1 MKTLKTIITTTLL
14 FFTGLISF
22 AQENTKLHV
31 DSFYSN
37 KSEYLIYSEIY
48 EFDSLSQEDLNTKIK
63 NWAGLHFV
71 NMKEVLVSETK
82 EQLVFCYI
90 TNDFCVKT
98 LMTVSLNWYFRL
110 SIQIKDNKIKV
121 SIYDDGNAF
130 WPGSYGQ
137 YSTPSTPARQYKL
150 LSYFSKDGTLRKM
163 YTHGMLEV
171 KNSSVKLSNDINN
184 NIKTAKLDTKKNDW

>member
-22 AQENTKLHV
+22 AQENTKLHI

-63 NWAGLHFV
+63 NWAGLRFV

-82 EQLVFCYI
+82 EQIVFSYLTEDFYI
-90 TNDFCVKT
+90 KT
-98 LMTVSLNWYFRL
+98 LTTTIYQWYIRL

-121 SIYDDGNAF
+121 SLYDDGNAF
-130 WPGSYGQ
+130 GPPSY
-137 YSTPSTPARQYKL
+137 PARKFKL
-150 LSYFSKDGTLRKM
+150 SHYFNFNKDGTLRQLHTPGILNLK
-163 YTHGMLEV
+163 
-171 KNSSVKLSNDINN
+171 KSCINLSNDINN
-184 NIKTAKLDTKKNDW
+184 SIKSAVLDTKKNDW

>member
-22 AQENTKLHV
+22 AQENTKLHI

-82 EQLVFCYI
+82 EQMVFCYI
-90 TNDFCVKT
+90 TNDFCIKT
-98 LMTVSLNWYFRL
+98 LMTVPLSWYFRL

-121 SIYDDGNAF
+121 SIYDDGNTY
-130 WPGSYGQ
+130 WPES
-137 YSTPSTPARQYKL
+137 STRARQYKL
-150 LSYFSKDGTLRKM
+150 SYYFNEDGTLRKM

-171 KNSSVKLSNDINN
+171 KKSCVELSNDINN
-184 NIKTAKLDTKKNDW
+184 SIKTAKLDTKKNDW

>member
-14 FFTGLISF
+14 FFSGSISF
-22 AQENTKLHV
+22 AQENTKLHI

-37 KSEYLIYSEIY
+37 KSEHLIYSEIY

-82 EQLVFCYI
+82 DQMVFCYL
-90 TNDFCVKT
+90 TEDFFMKT
-98 LMTVSLNWYFRL
+98 LTTTYYSWYFRL

-121 SIYDDGNAF
+121 SIYDDGNAL
-130 WPGSYGQ
+130 WSRSDQ
-137 YSTPSTPARQYKL
+137 YPTPARKYK
-150 LSYFSKDGTLRKM
+150 FSVNFNEDGTSMKM
-163 YTHGMLEV
+163 YTKGMLEV
-171 KNSSVKLSNDINN
+171 KKSCVKLSNDINN
-184 NIKTAKLDTKKNDW
+184 SIKIAKLDTKNNDW